1 MIPADK
7 RLHAD
12 DVARQAVALRLQIK
26 RKLAALDADAHVAE
40 QALML
45 FQLLHNLLGKA
56 ADAVIQL
63 APDRPG
69 RNLRIVAQHA
79 DIVGML
85 IHRADAQQR
94 QKAIKLLIILDAV
107 ENQVIYRLRPL
118 VIIRHTQEKVIAA
131 KIPGDIVVLLRKLR
145 QLMPD
150 CVQQLVPLHL
160 PIPVVEQFEM
170 FYVDGQ
176 HAPAVQLL
184 FRQQLLHLTQE
195 VQPLWQSRQG
205 IQVRRPTHGG
215 QLPCRRQELLFAI
228 RHTCNPSSL
237 YCHKRRRRTLAGE
250 FSSHIVQFILSSF
263 VNFRNSQKRERRI
276 FYTISK

>member
-1 MIPADK
+1 MPADK

-12 DVARQAVALRLQIK
+12 DVARQAVTLRLQIK

-69 RNLRIVAQHA
+69 CNLRIVAQHA

-94 QKAIKLLIILDAV
+94 QKAIKLLIILDTV

-118 VIIRHTQEKVIAA
+118 VIVRHTQEKVIAA

-160 PIPVVEQFEM
+160 PIPVVEKFEM
-170 FYVDGQ
+170 LYVDGQ

-195 VQPLWQSRQG
+195 VQPLRQSRQG